1 MLSFLFTYLLPLLIF
16 SCFFVYFLLL
26 WLSLVSSCISCLC
39 GFILFICMYPAA
51 VALHVFS
58 LLYFRK
64 IRIHPYPFIQGHYGL
79 SAIYWVGLANL
90 FCFLFSSFIHYI
102 GPFAFAFA
110 FAFLFF
116 SFFFSFL
123 FFFFL
128 WEYIVTNLGS
138 KIALM
143 SRVKI
148 LFIVI
153 IRGYNIGFFPITPPF
168 GQGSLEI
175 KHFI

>member
-1 MLSFLFTYLLPLLIF
+1 MHFLRFLILSCFLFTCFLPLLIF
-16 SCFFVYFLLL
+16 SCFFMCFLPL
-26 WLSLVSSCISCLC
+26 WLCLVSSCISCC
-39 GFILFICMYPAA
+39 YDFILFLCMYPAT
-51 VALHVFS
+51 VALHGFS

-64 IRIHPYPFIQGHYGL
+64 IRFHPYPFIQGHYGL
-79 SAIYWVGLANL
+79 SAIYWVRLANL

-102 GPFAFAFA
+102 GPFASFY
-110 FAFLFF
+110 F
-116 SFFFSFL
+116 SFYIYIFF
-123 FFFFL
+123 
-128 WEYIVTNLGS
+128 WEYIVINIGS

-148 LFIVI
+148 LCIVI
-153 IRGYNIGFFPITPPF
+153 IRGYYIGFFPFTPPF